1 MTDKRETVELSLM
14 IPVYN
19 GSRTIGPLVEHI
31 QTIFAIKAFDIIFVN
46 DGSED
51 DSEVVCFELRR
62 KIPAN
67 RRIRTLKSEFW

>member
-1 MTDKRETVELSLM
+1 V

-31 QTIFAIKAFDIIFVN
+31 QTIFATKSFEVLLVN

-51 DSEVVCFELRR
+51 
-62 KIPAN
+62 
-67 RRIRTLKSEFW
+67 KSEMVRSELAEKFPQTRGVRKPKPELW